1 MNMKA
6 NQNNHVIYLAIA
18 DDDKLQRFILNSLI
32 RKDSRFKLLFDATDG
47 QDFVGKLK
55 LCAILPDVCIIDL
68 KMPTMGGIE
77 TTAYIKKYNSAIKV
91 IGYTSSNDLTEISL
105 MKESGADD
113 IVKKSSVYGLLDHI
127 LETCAAV

>member
-6 NQNNHVIYLAIA
+6 NQNNHVIYIAIA

-55 LCAILPDVCIIDL
+55 LCTILPDVCIIDL
-68 KMPTMGGIE
+68 KMPTMGGVE
-77 TTAYIKKYNSAIKV
+77 TTACIKKYNSAIKV
-91 IGYTSSNDLTEISL
+91 IGYTSSNDLKEISL
-105 MKESGADD
+105 MKESGADV
-113 IVKKSSVYGLLDHI
+113 IVEKSSIYSLLDHI